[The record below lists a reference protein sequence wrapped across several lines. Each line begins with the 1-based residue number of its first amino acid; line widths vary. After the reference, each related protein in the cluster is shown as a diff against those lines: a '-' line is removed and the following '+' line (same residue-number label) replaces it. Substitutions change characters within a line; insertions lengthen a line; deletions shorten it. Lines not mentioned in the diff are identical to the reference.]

1 MKYKINSFQKELFK
15 ALITLSI
22 PTIIEQ
28 ILSILLQYID
38 TAMVGRLGEQ
48 ATAAVSVTTTITWL
62 IGSTFSAFGV
72 GILAL
77 ISRAL
82 GSNDHLMIQKISRQA
97 FLISIVSGII
107 IEFICIFLSPYIPV
121 WMGAE
126 PAVQADANMYFFII
140 SLPLIFRSINY
151 IMGAAIRGTKDTK
164 TPMFISIGSNIVNAV
179 LNAIL
184 IYGFNMG
191 VVGAA
196 IASAI
201 SYTFGGIFMFIAYK
215 QNTLLNWNFKTLKP
229 DFNILK
235 ACANISIPVLGTS
248 LVSSFGYIVFAGMVS
263 SMGTTTFAAHSIA
276 VTAETIFYTSGYGLR
291 TATSTLIGIS
301 LGERNQKKF
310 ETICSLSIIVTI
322 VIMLTSGILLYFIA
336 TPLMSVFTNSE
347 QIVLIGAKM
356 LKLVAFSE
364 PFFGLMVV
372 SQGIYYGLGKTHYS
386 FVIEA
391 FGMWGVRILFTF
403 LCVNIWK
410 LDLTAVWYCMIAD
423 NTCKAILLSIPL
435 HSNKKRQKLIK
446 HIL

>member
-1 MKYKINSFQKELFK
+1 MKSKINSYQTELFK
-15 ALITLSI
+15 TLITLSI

-48 ATAAVSVTTTITWL
+48 ATASVSVTTTITWL

-72 GILAL
+72 GVLAL

-82 GSNDHLMIQKISRQA
+82 GSNDHSTIQKVSRQA

-107 IEFICIFLSPYIPV
+107 IELICLMLSPYIPI

-126 PAVQADANMYFFII
+126 PAVQADASKYFFII

-151 IMGAAIRGTKDTK
+151 IMGAAIRGTKNTK
-164 TPMFISIGSNIVNAV
+164 TPMFISIGSNILNAV
-179 LNAIL
+179 LNGIF
-184 IYGFNMG
+184 IYGFHMG
-191 VVGAA
+191 VTGAA

-201 SYTFGGIFMFIAYK
+201 SYTFSGILMFIAY
-215 QNTLLNWNFKTLKP
+215 QHNTLLNWNFKTLKP
-229 DFNILK
+229 DFSILK

-263 SMGTTTFAAHSIA
+263 SMGTTIFAAHSIA

-301 LGERNQKKF
+301 LGEGNPKKF
-310 ETICSLSIIVTI
+310 ETICSLSVTVTI
-322 VIMLTSGILLYFIA
+322 LIMLFSGILLFFVS
-336 TPLMSVFTNSE
+336 TPLMSIFTNSE
-347 QIVLIGAKM
+347 QIISIGSKM
-356 LKLVAFSE
+356 LRLVAFSE

-372 SQGIYYGLGKTHYS
+372 SQGIYYGLGKTRYS
-386 FVIEA
+386 FIIEA

-403 LCVNIWK
+403 FCVNIWK

-423 NTCKAILLSIPL
+423 NIFKAILLSVPL
-435 HSNKKRQKLIK
+435 LNKKRRQKLIK
-446 HIL
+446 QIL